1 MDYRNGVDQVE
12 LPCDV
17 VYCSTLVNRVNE
29 TLAFIKN
36 MGLGDRLSNQQF
48 IKGSAPADVE
58 GKLWHVFAQ
67 WYNHEHSIWHG

>member
-1 MDYRNGVDQVE
+1 
-12 LPCDV
+12 V

-58 GKLWHVFAQ
+58 GKLWHVFA
-67 WYNHEHSIWHG
+67 